1 MKSLRYVLLALL
13 FTATAANAI
22 IIRSGVPDAKYL
34 AAENALPAL
43 ADLPF
48 EGHGTLIAKRWV
60 LTAAHAVQMMREM
73 PEHRYVTIAGKQ
85 RQVARIVLYPDYL
98 ANATK
103 FNRLVKDPKSGDAA
117 TWMAQYASIR
127 AGLHDIALLEL
138 AKPVDDVKPIELY
151 RGSGESGRI
160 VEIVGKGATGN
171 SLVGTAE
178 DAPHRTELRRAY
190 NRIVE
195 AKDQWIYYTFDCG
208 SQALPL
214 EGVTGDG
221 DSGGP
226 VLLQDHDVWKLAGLA
241 QGLYGKKSDLLAMRA
256 GTFRLGVCGQE
267 FSSSRVSFYAQWI
280 EDTIGKP

>member
-1 MKSLRYVLLALL
+1 MKSLRYVLFVLL

-22 IIRSGVPDAKYL
+22 IIRSDVPDSKYL
-34 AAENALPAL
+34 VPENALPAL

-48 EGHGTLIAKRWV
+48 EGHGTLIAKQWV

-73 PEHRYVTIAGKQ
+73 PQHRYVIIAGKQ
-85 RQVARIVLYPDYL
+85 RQVARIVVYPDYP
-98 ANATK
+98 ANAAK
-103 FNRLVKDPKSGDAA
+103 FNQLFKDLKSGDAA
-117 TWMAQYASIR
+117 TWMVRYASIR

-138 AKPVDDVKPIELY
+138 AKPADDVKPVELY
-151 RGSGESGRI
+151 RGSSESGRI

-178 DAPHRTELRRAY
+178 DAPHRTKLRRAY

-195 AKDQWIYYTFDCG
+195 ANGQWIYYTFDCG

-226 VLLQDHDVWKLAGLA
+226 VLISDNGVWKLAGLA

-256 GTFRLGVCGQE
+256 GTFRLGVCGQQI
-267 FSSSRVSFYAQWI
+267 SSSRVSYYARWI
-280 EDTIGKP
+280 EDTIGKQ